1 MQERTTV
8 SIIPAP
14 SSTPERAANLRKY
27 KKEYPR
33 SFSGDEFAVILKDV
47 CPIDSGHCRR
57 LR

>member
-47 CPIDSGHCRR
+47 CPI
-57 LR
+57 